1 MRLGREWCTSSP
13 HRPHGSPFLASVYMT
28 IRGPDFLPLATR
40 AASQPVPVL
49 PSYPVP
55 HVISATVVSKAG
67 WYRLYMRARTNEQ
80 WLAELRGPNP
90 DGALADLYAL
100 LVRGLGAA
108 LGGYGSGA
116 RADFGDFAQEA
127 LIKTTS
133 NLDSFRG
140 ESRFTTWA
148 QKIAVNV
155 ALTELK
161 RRRWRDVSLQEL
173 SDRRGAADRGPE
185 DTQLNP
191 EQLALRDT
199 VLEELRRVIAEEL
212 TDRQREAVVA
222 VLLEE
227 MPISEVARRM
237 GTNQNALYKLL
248 HDARR
253 KLKSQMEAAGLSAE
267 EVLAVFDE
275 R

>member
-1 MRLGREWCTSSP
+1 MRE
-13 HRPHGSPFLASVYMT
+13 
-28 IRGPDFLPLATR
+28 
-40 AASQPVPVL
+40 
-49 PSYPVP
+49 
-55 HVISATVVSKAG
+55 
-67 WYRLYMRARTNEQ
+67 RTNEQ
-80 WLAELRGPNP
+80 WLMELRGPHP
-90 DGALADLYAL
+90 DGALADLYER
-100 LVRGLGAA
+100 LVRGLRVA

-116 RADFGDFAQEA
+116 LANAEDFAQEA
-127 LIKTTS
+127 LIKITA

-161 RRRWRDVSLQEL
+161 RSRWRDVSLQEL
-173 SDRRGAADRGPE
+173 FARRGAADRGPAE
-185 DTQLNP
+185 TQPAP
-191 EQLALRDT
+191 EQLALQDT
-199 VLEELRRVIAEEL
+199 VLQELRRMVDEEL

-222 VLLEE
+222 VLLEG

-253 KLKSQMEAAGLSAE
+253 KLKRRMEAAGLSPQ
-267 EVLAVFDE
+267 EVLAAFE
-275 R
+275 EG